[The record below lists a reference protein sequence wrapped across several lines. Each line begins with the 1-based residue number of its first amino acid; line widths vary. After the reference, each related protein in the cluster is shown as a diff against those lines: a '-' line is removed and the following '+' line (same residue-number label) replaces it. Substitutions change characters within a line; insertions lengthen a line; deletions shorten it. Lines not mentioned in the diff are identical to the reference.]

1 MLTYLSSSIWAS
13 PAQTLVNTV
22 NVVGAMGKGIALEF
36 KRKYPEMYQ
45 RYREFKALSEFQ
57 RGVRFVAWTIV
68 RSLVLLEGR
77 EGQGQAKF

>member
-36 KRKYPEMYQ
+36 KRKYPDMYQ
-45 RYREFKALSEFQ
+45 RYRELCEAKEFKAGMLWFYKA
-57 RGVRFVAWTIV
+57 RGRYILNPHHTC
-68 RSLVLLEGR
+68 
-77 EGQGQAKF
+77 